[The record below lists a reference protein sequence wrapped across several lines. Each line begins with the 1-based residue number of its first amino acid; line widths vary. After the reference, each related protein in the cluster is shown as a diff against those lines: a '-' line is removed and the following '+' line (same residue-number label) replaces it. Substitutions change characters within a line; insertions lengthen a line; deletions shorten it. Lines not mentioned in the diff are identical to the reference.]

1 MIAFQ
6 NTLAFAQQ
14 LDQQDILKSFR
25 TKFHFPK
32 REGKELI
39 YFTGNSLGLQPK
51 AVKEN
56 VLQALEEWET
66 LAVGGY
72 FGGKHPWMDYHLEV
86 APALAKLMGAKEQE
100 VVAMNQL
107 TINIHLLL
115 ASFYK
120 PTANRYKII
129 CEAKAFP
136 SDQYALETQVQLH
149 GLKPEEV
156 IIEIAP
162 KAGEHIIHTHD
173 IIELIQQHGESVAVV
188 FIGGVNYYTGQFFD
202 LQAITAAAHAVG
214 AYAGYDLAHAAGNVP
229 LQLHDWQVDFAAW
242 CTYKYLNSGP
252 GAIGGVY
259 VHEQFATDPAFP
271 RLAGWWGYDKATRF
285 LMDKGFKAIPTV
297 EGWQM
302 SISPLLSMAV
312 HKAALQVFEEAGI
325 DNLHAKRKQL
335 IAFLD
340 FILADINNSLPEKI
354 IEVITPS
361 EEVARGCQVSIHML
375 RDGKKVFDALSAANV
390 VVDWREPNVIRL
402 APVPL
407 YNSFEDIWIFGNT
420 IKQIT
425 ATLF

>member
-1 MIAFQ
+1 MAFQ

-25 TKFHFPK
+25 SKFHFPK
-32 REGKELI
+32 RNGKDAV

-51 AVKEN
+51 NVKEG
-56 VLQALEEWET
+56 VLQALAEWET

-72 FGGKHPWMDYHLEV
+72 FGGPHPWMDYHLEV
-86 APALAKLMGAKEQE
+86 APTLAKLMGAKEHE

-107 TINIHLLL
+107 TINIHLLF

-120 PTANRYKII
+120 PTATRYKII

-149 GLKPEEV
+149 GLKVEDV

-162 KAGEHIIHTHD
+162 KPGEQIIHTKD
-173 IIELIQQHGESVAVV
+173 IVELIQQHGESVAVV

-202 LQAITAAAHAVG
+202 LQAITAAAHSVG
-214 AYAGYDLAHAAGNVP
+214 AYAGYDLAHAAGNVN
-229 LQLHDWQVDFAAW
+229 LQLHNWEVDFAAW

-302 SISPLLSMAV
+302 SISPLLSMAI
-312 HKAALQVFEEAGI
+312 HKASLQLFEEAGI
-325 DNLHAKRKQL
+325 DNLHAKREKMS
-335 IAFLD
+335 AFLH

-354 IEVITPS
+354 IEVITPAN
-361 EEVARGCQVSIHML
+361 EAERGCQVSIHML
-375 RDGKKVFDALSAANV
+375 RDGKKVFDALMAEGV
-390 VVDWREPNVIRL
+390 VADWREPNVIRL

-407 YNSFEDIWIFGNT
+407 YNTYEEVWVFGN
-420 IKQIT
+420 IIRQIT